1 VKTDVKLPPTA
12 VKGAAAIAERL
23 RAAILEGAYVP
34 GQRLPAERH
43 LAEHFETSRSTV
55 REALRQLEEMAL
67 VSRRIGSGT
76 FVDRA
81 GAAVQGHVAENT
93 SPLELIEV
101 RQAVEPQMAR
111 LAVLHATARDLEA
124 LGEALAA
131 LETCRHDRE
140 LFSSADERFHLAL
153 ADATGNPLMA
163 WLYRQI
169 NEVRGHDQWN
179 EMRRKILTP
188 ENIDLYNAQ
197 HRDLYG
203 AIRRR
208 DVDAAARCIEVHL
221 EKARRDLLGARP
233 PPGA

>member
-1 VKTDVKLPPTA
+1 MDERLPPTVA
-12 VKGAAAIAERL
+12 KGAVAIAGRL
-23 RAAILEGAYVP
+23 RAAILEGAYAP

-43 LAEHFETSRSTV
+43 LAEHFGASRSTV
-55 REALRQLEEMAL
+55 REALRRLEEMAL
-67 VSRRIGSGT
+67 VSRRVGSGT
-76 FVDRA
+76 FVNGTGPA
-81 GAAVQGHVAENT
+81 PQGHVAENT

-111 LAVLHATARDLEA
+111 LAVLHATARDLETLA
-124 LGEALAA
+124 EALAA
-131 LETCRHDRE
+131 LEGCRHDRD
-140 LFSSADERFHLAL
+140 LFSSADEGFHLAL

-179 EMRRKILTP
+179 EMKRKILTP

-197 HRDLYG
+197 HRELYG

-208 DVDAAARCIEVHL
+208 DVDAAVRCIEVHL
-221 EKARRDLLGARP
+221 EKARRDLLGAEGRP
-233 PPGA
+233 HA

>member
-1 VKTDVKLPPTA
+1 MEVKLPPTA
-12 VKGAAAIAERL
+12 AKGAAAIAGRL
-23 RAAILEGAYVP
+23 RAAILDGTYVP

-43 LAEHFETSRSTV
+43 LAEHFGTSRSTV

-76 FVDRA
+76 FVN
-81 GAAVQGHVAENT
+81 GAESTVQDNVAENT

-111 LAVLHATARDLEA
+111 LAVLHASARDLETLA
-124 LGEALAA
+124 DALAA
-131 LETCRHDRE
+131 LESCRHDRE

-153 ADATGNPLMA
+153 ADATGNALMA

-169 NEVRGHDQWN
+169 NEVRSHDQWN
-179 EMRRKILTP
+179 EMKRKILTP

-197 HRDLYG
+197 HRELYG

-208 DVDAAARCIEVHL
+208 DVDAAVRCIDEHL
-221 EKARRDLLGARP
+221 DKARRDLLGADVRP
-233 PPGA
+233 GPR

>member
-1 VKTDVKLPPTA
+1 MDAKLPPA
-12 VKGAAAIAERL
+12 AAKGAAAIAGRL
-23 RAAILEGAYVP
+23 RAAILEGAYMP

-43 LAEHFETSRSTV
+43 LAEHFGTSRSTV
-55 REALRQLEEMAL
+55 REALRQLQQMAL

-76 FVDRA
+76 FVNGA
-81 GAAVQGHVAENT
+81 GPAVQGQVAENT

-111 LAVLHATARDLEA
+111 LAVLHATARDLETLA
-124 LGEALAA
+124 EALAA
-131 LETCRHDRE
+131 LEGCRHDRE

-153 ADATGNPLMA
+153 ADATGNALMA

-169 NEVRGHDQWN
+169 NEVRSHDQWN
-179 EMRRKILTP
+179 EMKRKILTS

-197 HRDLYG
+197 HRELYG

-208 DVDAAARCIEVHL
+208 DVDAAVHCIEVHL
-221 EKARRDLLGARP
+221 EKARCDLLGAAGRQR
-233 PPGA
+233 A

>member
-1 VKTDVKLPPTA
+1 MDVKLPPTTA
-12 VKGAAAIAERL
+12 HGAAAIAARL
-23 RAAILEGAYVP
+23 REAILGGAYAR

-43 LAEHFETSRSTV
+43 LAEHFGTSRSTV
-55 REALRQLEEMAL
+55 REALRQLEAMAL

-76 FVDRA
+76 FVDGA

-101 RQAVEPQMAR
+101 RQAIEPQMAR
-111 LAVLHATARDLEA
+111 LAVLHATARDLETLA
-124 LGEALAA
+124 EALAA
-131 LETCRHDRE
+131 LESCRHDRE

-163 WLYRQI
+163 WLYRRI

-179 EMRRKILTP
+179 EMKRKILTP
-188 ENIDLYNAQ
+188 ENIDLYNGQ
-197 HRDLYG
+197 HRELYG

-208 DVDAAARCIEVHL
+208 DVDAAVRSIEAHL
-221 EKARRDLLGARP
+221 EKAQRDLLGAKGR
-233 PPGA
+233 ART

>member
-1 VKTDVKLPPTA
+1 MEMKLPPTA
-12 VKGAAAIAERL
+12 TKGAAAIAGRL
-23 RAAILEGAYVP
+23 RAAILEGTYVP

-43 LAEHFETSRSTV
+43 LAEHFGTSRNTV

-76 FVDRA
+76 FVNGDEPT
-81 GAAVQGHVAENT
+81 VQGHVAENT
-93 SPLELIEV
+93 SPLELIDV

-111 LAVLHATARDLEA
+111 LAVLHATARDLETLA
-124 LGEALAA
+124 DALAA
-131 LETCRHDRE
+131 LESCRHDRE

-153 ADATGNPLMA
+153 AAATGNALMA

-169 NEVRGHDQWN
+169 NEVRSHDQWN
-179 EMRRKILTP
+179 DMKRKILTP

-197 HRDLYG
+197 HRELYG

-208 DVDAAARCIEVHL
+208 DVDAAVRCIDKHL
-221 EKARRDLLGARP
+221 DKARRDLLGADVRP
-233 PPGA
+233 GQQ